1 MDLPKL
7 NSILGN
13 ADLARSMQT
22 MTERELRQLA
32 VNSIEWALG
41 QCQVDPLQFARPLDA
56 ILLDN
61 SNVDNVD
68 WESLRALADELDEQ
82 VDIHNEPFAHGPPA
96 STESAKFQLKF
107 QLARVL
113 AALCEGGDVR
123 GRLWTAPFGVC
134 TKWRSPLD
142 SQLSMAISRLYGQN
156 NIDASVDCRRKWIFR
171 SPPTV
176 A

>member
-7 NSILGN
+7 NSILGH
-13 ADLARSMQT
+13 ADLARAMRT
-22 MTERELRQLA
+22 MTELELRQLA

-61 SNVDNVD
+61 SNAGNVD

-82 VDIHNEPFAHGPPA
+82 VDIHNESFAHGPPE

-107 QLARVL
+107 QLARML
-113 AALCEGGDVR
+113 AALCEGGDR
-123 GRLWTAPFGVC
+123 TRPT
-134 TKWRSPLD
+134 LD
-142 SQLSMAISRLYGQN
+142 STAWCLYEVSFAVGQ
-156 NIDASVDCRRKWIFR
+156 
-171 SPPTV
+171 PTFDSYIKTLRTDQH
-176 A
+176 

>member
-7 NSILGN
+7 NSVLGN

-82 VDIHNEPFAHGPPA
+82 VDIYNEPFAHGPPE

-107 QLARVL
+107 QLARML
-113 AALCEGGDVR
+113 AALCEGGDR
-123 GRLWTAPFGVC
+123 TRPT
-134 TKWRSPLD
+134 LD
-142 SQLSMAISRLYGQN
+142 STAWCLYEVAFAVGQ
-156 NIDASVDCRRKWIFR
+156 
-171 SPPTV
+171 PTFDGYIKTLRTDQH
-176 A
+176 

>member
-7 NSILGN
+7 NSILGH
-13 ADLARSMQT
+13 ADLARAMQT

-32 VNSIEWALG
+32 VNSIEWGLG

-61 SNVDNVD
+61 SNAGNVD

-82 VDIHNEPFAHGPPA
+82 VDIHNESFAHGPPE

-107 QLARVL
+107 QLARML
-113 AALCEGGDVR
+113 AALCEGGDR
-123 GRLWTAPFGVC
+123 GLLPRIWTVLNRDLDSLPASPLEREV
-134 TKWRSPLD
+134 TYENPSVHRSPD
-142 SQLSMAISRLYGQN
+142 HPA
-156 NIDASVDCRRKWIFR
+156 
-171 SPPTV
+171 T
-176 A
+176 